1 MRDLVPVDDTLALR
15 VPSVVALEADA
26 PDTSELFA
34 FMAEAELRFETLRM
48 RIVDRTLTARGERLE
63 TVEVAL
69 RHPGWA
75 RVVRRRDDS
84 GLSTDYD
91 VWIADGRVVKTYD
104 ARSQTASVRPF
115 TPQVRGATSTDLP
128 SFSRVWVPRTRLPN
142 DSLADT
148 FIHPRGLVR
157 NVLGTGPLTQLG
169 SVTLAGHR
177 EALVV
182 RVDHPRTS
190 HLLTD
195 RPDRWLEIA
204 VDRMTGLVLR
214 LREQVGARTTR
225 HAEVT
230 QLELDPVL
238 DDDVFALHIS
248 SDVRMLY

>member
-1 MRDLVPVDDTLALR
+1 MRDLVPVDETLTPRA
-15 VPSVVALEADA
+15 PSVVALEADK
-26 PDTSELFA
+26 PDTGELFS

-48 RIVDRTLTARGERLE
+48 RIADRTLTARGERLE
-63 TVEVAL
+63 TMEVAL

-75 RVVRRRDDS
+75 RVVRRRDSS

-91 VWIADGRVVKTYD
+91 VWISDGRAVKTYD
-104 ARSQTASVRPF
+104 ARSQTASVRPL
-115 TPQVRGATSTDLP
+115 TPWVLGATNPDLP
-128 SFSRVWVPRTRLPN
+128 SFSRVWAPRTRLPN

-157 NVLGTGPLTQLG
+157 NVLSTGPLTQLG
-169 SVTLAGHR
+169 TTTLAGDR
-177 EALVV
+177 EALVL

-214 LREQVGARTTR
+214 LREQVGARSTR

-230 QLELDPVL
+230 DLELDPSL
-238 DDDVFALHIS
+238 NDDVFALYLS
-248 SDVRMLY
+248 ADVRMMY